1 MAVSTLGY
9 AILGLLARQSLSGYD
24 LARRLRRPIGFYWTA
39 GHSQIYPELRRLTT
53 ANLIQASAASGGR
66 RRREYSIT
74 RSGRSALHAWVD
86 SLPAEYEP
94 RDEVC
99 LRAYSLWVLE
109 APRAIRFI
117 KQIEDAH
124 RTRLGEYE
132 KMLAVFKKERGAE
145 LARKGTRAPAFGTYA
160 TLRRGIGYEREYL
173 SWLRW
178 LTRELISAGRESPGM
193 P

>member
-1 MAVSTLGY
+1 
-9 AILGLLARQSLSGYD
+9 
-24 LARRLRRPIGFYWTA
+24 
-39 GHSQIYPELRRLTT
+39 
-53 ANLIQASAASGGR
+53 
-66 RRREYSIT
+66 
-74 RSGRSALHAWVD
+74 VD

-124 RTRLGEYE
+124 RNRLGEYE
-132 KMLAVFKKERGAE
+132 KMLAGFKKERGAE

-178 LTRELISAGRESPGM
+178 LTRELISAGRESPGK